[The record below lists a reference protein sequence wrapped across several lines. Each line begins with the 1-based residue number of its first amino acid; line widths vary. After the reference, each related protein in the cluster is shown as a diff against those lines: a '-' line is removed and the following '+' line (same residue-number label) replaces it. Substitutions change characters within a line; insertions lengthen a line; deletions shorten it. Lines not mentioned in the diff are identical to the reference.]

1 MSLLSKFS
9 TNGLIFM
16 NFALPLTMR
25 IVLMPRLFNGNY
37 SKFPARV
44 GYVIGF

>member
-9 TNGLIFM
+9 TNGLIFL
-16 NFALPLTMR
+16 NFALPLTM
-25 IVLMPRLFNGNY
+25 LMALIPYLFMDNY
-37 SKFPARV
+37 SKIPARV